1 MGQFYA
7 SLESGHV
14 TASTA
19 LKRLASYSGKN
30 HFYRANRGLG
40 RVFKTEFILKFVSDP
55 LVRKR
60 VRRGLLKGEEVNG
73 LARQVAYGKHGTITA
88 RDLQAQTNTA
98 SCLTL
103 LMSCIIYWQSKE
115 INQVILE
122 CETDGAEVDLSLLE
136 HISPV
141 GWENIILYD
150 EYVLNRDLI
159 E

>member
-1 MGQFYA
+1 MPT
-7 SLESGHV
+7 S
-14 TASTA
+14 
-19 LKRLASYSGKN
+19 
-30 HFYRANRGLG
+30 RAGSLG
-40 RVFKTEFILKFVSDP
+40 RKMMGRACSTSCRIP
-55 LVRKR
+55 P
-60 VRRGLLKGEEVNG
+60 G

-103 LMSCIIYWQSKE
+103 PMSCIIYWQSKE
-115 INQVILE
+115 INRVILE
-122 CETDGAEVDLSLLE
+122 CDPDGAEVDLSLLE

-141 GWENIILYD
+141 GWENIILYG